1 MNTLFAKFSQGLV
14 SVLNTETSAND
25 KCWNAHPAF
34 AGVSLKHLVSARD
47 TGGQFSCH
55 LVRIEPGHAIGLHAH
70 PQSQEAHMVMGGS
83 GKCRI
88 SGTSHHYQPGTTC
101 LIAAATEH
109 EVLAAHDGLEL
120 LAVFSPAL
128 C

>member
-1 MNTLFAKFSQGLV
+1 MNTLFANFSQGLV
-14 SVLNTETSAND
+14 SVSSGETSAND

-34 AGVSLKHLVSARD
+34 AGVSLKHLISARD

-55 LVRIEPGHAIGLHAH
+55 LVRIEPEQAIGLHTH
-70 PQSQEAHMVMGGS
+70 PQSQEMHMVMGGS
-83 GKCRI
+83 GECRI

-109 EVLAAHDGLEL
+109 EVLAAHGGLEL

>member
-1 MNTLFAKFSQGLV
+1 MSTLFAEFSQGLV
-14 SVLNTETSAND
+14 SVQNGEASAGG
-25 KCWNAHPAF
+25 KSWNAHPAF
-34 AGVSLKHLVSARD
+34 AGVSLKHLVSAGD

-55 LVRIEPGHAIGLHAH
+55 LVRIEPGHAIGLHTH
-70 PQSQEAHMVMGGS
+70 PQSQEVHMVMGAS

-88 SGTSHHYQPGTTC
+88 SGTSHKYQPGTTC

-109 EVLAAHDGLEL
+109 EVLAAHEGLEL